1 MALCTSVLNID
12 ESSAMEIVCMRLAA
26 MKDKDK
32 FCDDLVQCDEAC
44 DVLDANDIK
53 AFHTEKKE
61 RQEHV
66 ETTKDFS
73 REYGDRRNA
82 MAKARAKGMPRAN
95 ARA

>member
-1 MALCTSVLNID
+1 MNWLKKVAIHIKLQVPSGATLFETLMALCTSVLNID

-26 MKDKDK
+26 MKDNDK

-53 AFHTEKKE
+53 AFNTEKKE

-66 ETTKDFS
+66 ETTIT
-73 REYGDRRNA
+73 
-82 MAKARAKGMPRAN
+82 
-95 ARA
+95 